1 MQLFLLPG
9 AEGPAN
15 TQNKMILD
23 VTLPPSRPLPDML
36 SLSPQGPL
44 TQLSPAERESEP
56 HWLLSISIQ
65 DLRVTENG
73 EHSTNNINHW
83 VLGDYLL
90 AILTHEERT

>member
-56 HWLLSISIQ
+56 H
-65 DLRVTENG
+65 
-73 EHSTNNINHW
+73 
-83 VLGDYLL
+83 
-90 AILTHEERT
+90 

>member
-23 VTLPPSRPLPDML
+23 VNTTIFPLLQDML

-56 HWLLSISIQ
+56 H
-65 DLRVTENG
+65 
-73 EHSTNNINHW
+73 
-83 VLGDYLL
+83 
-90 AILTHEERT
+90 